1 MIKTNPP
8 PRAKLTS
15 RIFSAFCSVSYD
27 ICWHLDYTLIFY
39 YMHKVLF
46 YISPP
51 PYWWVGGGLVTFR
64 IAQKAKANY
73 FIHTFCSVLG
83 WDVRSVLTIMGRR
96 LGWSNTLG
104 CSTGNVSAALQLRR
118 GQRCIA
124 SKPMSG
130 KCRVK
135 WSARTWPEIR
145 RGIRIQ
151 LPSTVKIKHNGRTI

>member
-8 PRAKLTS
+8 PRAELTS

-118 GQRCIA
+118 GHRCIA
-124 SKPMSG
+124 SKPTVCLANVVSNYQIAPDR
-130 KCRVK
+130 KLDEV
-135 WSARTWPEIR
+135 SAYNFR
-145 RGIRIQ
+145 R
-151 LPSTVKIKHNGRTI
+151 PSK